1 MIENSDLPSAVLT
14 LASVMSVTL
23 LFLLCLQCK
32 RKSKIIHEE
41 TQIYNPQTFQRGGS
55 RFAVMQSKTVT
66 RANQITST
74 SEAPEELP
82 PTAMDES
89 DYENIEDGKF
99 EYVIHT
105 QTGSPEHTYVAPI
118 AASVYENEQIQ
129 EMRQAHQRPPVYG
142 NIEPLPNTEESS
154 SREDEGDYENS
165 DFLQKEEDDE
175 PDYEN
180 T

>member
-89 DYENIEDGKF
+89 DYENIEDA
-99 EYVIHT
+99 

-129 EMRQAHQRPPVYG
+129 EMRQAAHQRPPVYG